1 MYVNKVKRVLTVT
14 IILIVISSIMV
25 AVFLRMQ
32 IVIPMKKIIE
42 EARRFARENKKAEN
56 TGLREIS
63 KIREMY
69 DLGDCVE
76 NMEDDVIQYMENLK
90 EVTAETERI
99 GTELALATDI
109 QANMLPNIFPVLL
122 IRMLCFYM

>member
-122 IRMLCFYM
+122 IRMLCFYR